1 MKCRNCG
8 VELEPEARYCQDC
21 GTPVGD
27 APTRNSTYKPAQA
40 NVGPKRSPRNIAIGT
55 ICIALIVAVA
65 FGAATVLGLG
75 RTSSTEASSS
85 ASSGSAST
93 ESSSESSASAS
104 TSSTAASSSASSDK
118 SEEVGWD
125 GIKAEA
131 KARKNATD
139 AGMQVLTGTVHITTY
154 GALASQKGDNL
165 AKSVQSV
172 SSTEVAL
179 FEFSMQEDLSAIP
192 AGSSSVETRHG
203 QQSIAISGPWNW
215 EEFDEQLVTIAAF
228 PEDLIFPADVSRYL
242 FSAYGNAILIAPLN
256 EARDKALFFTPMGYG
271 DPMPDLPA
279 DVEKDSKSASS
290 ASSSASSASSS
301 AASPATPSGD
311 YVLAESSTRT
321 YTKSELAKLSDYE
334 LFIARNEIYARH
346 GRMFQSADLQKYF
359 ESKSWYKGTTPASE
373 FNESVLSDT
382 ELANAALIREL
393 EQANG
398 SQYL

>member
-1 MKCRNCG
+1 
-8 VELEPEARYCQDC
+8 
-21 GTPVGD
+21 
-27 APTRNSTYKPAQA
+27 
-40 NVGPKRSPRNIAIGT
+40 
-55 ICIALIVAVA
+55 
-65 FGAATVLGLG
+65 
-75 RTSSTEASSS
+75 
-85 ASSGSAST
+85 
-93 ESSSESSASAS
+93 
-104 TSSTAASSSASSDK
+104 
-118 SEEVGWD
+118 
-125 GIKAEA
+125 
-131 KARKNATD
+131 
-139 AGMQVLTGTVHITTY
+139 MQVLTGTVHITTY

-228 PEDLIFPADVSRYL
+228 PEDLIFPADVSRCL

-279 DVEKDSKSASS
+279 DVEKDNESASSAS

-321 YTKSELAKLSDYE
+321 YTKSELARLSDYE

-346 GRMFQSADLQKYF
+346 GYSFKTAKFRNYF
-359 ESKSWYKGTTPASE
+359 RKKSWYKEGGFST
-373 FNESVLSDT
+373 SDLNSI
-382 ELANAALIREL
+382 EWYNMNLLKQMEK
-393 EQANG
+393 EYG
-398 SQYL
+398 VK